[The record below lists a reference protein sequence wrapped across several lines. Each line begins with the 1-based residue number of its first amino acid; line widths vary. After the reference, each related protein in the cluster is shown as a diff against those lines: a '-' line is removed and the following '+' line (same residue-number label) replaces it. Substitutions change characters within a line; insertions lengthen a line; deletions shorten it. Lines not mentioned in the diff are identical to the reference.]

1 MSKGTIIFYT
11 SANGQKPVEDFLEH
25 HLPIKTK
32 TFRILS
38 NIKEYGLIS
47 AVPHLKKLIGTPL
60 WEIRILGKDSARI
73 LYFIQSKDTIV
84 LLHGFIKK
92 TQKTPPQEITIAL
105 KRYQDL
111 LD

>member
-1 MSKGTIIFYT
+1 MSKYTIIFYT
-11 SANGQKPVEDFLEH
+11 SANGQKPV
-25 HLPIKTK
+25 KTK
-32 TFRILS
+32 TLRILS
-38 NIKEYGLIS
+38 NIKEYGLVS
-47 AVPHLKKLIGTPL
+47 AIPHIKKLTSTPL

-73 LYFIQSKDTIV
+73 LYFIQSKNTIV

-92 TQKTPPQEITIAL
+92 TQKTPPQEISIAQ